1 MTRPYHRRV
10 SIRAGV
16 AAHLDP
22 LVAGVLGVLY
32 VSEVLFSGELTQNQG
47 AGVAVALF
55 FASSFLARRTLPLVP
70 LLAAVA
76 VIEINHTVLHGIAE
90 GGAFMLGLVIAL
102 YSGTRHAR
110 GWMLPACV
118 VVSVAIIPLAALDPH
133 QPPSVGDWIFFATFI
148 GFPTVAGRIFYR
160 RHETDERLARENAD
174 LAADR
179 DRRAAEAVAEERAR
193 IARELHDV
201 VAHAISVIV
210 LQARGGRRVLA
221 SAPDDATTAFDTIEH
236 TGEQALDEMRR
247 LLAMLR
253 YDGEPGLSPQP
264 GLHALD
270 DLAGSVTRMGL
281 PVEVV
286 REGTP
291 VELSAGI
298 DLSAYRIVQE
308 ALTNALKHAGPARA
322 RVRVSFTAD
331 HLDLEVFDDGP
342 GTGGGGGSGHGLLG
356 IRERAELYGGHVE
369 AGRCPEGGY
378 AVRARL
384 PIGAT
389 A

>member
-1 MTRPYHRRV
+1 V
-10 SIRAGV
+10 WNRAGS
-16 AAHLDP
+16 AAHLDG
-22 LVAGVLGVLY
+22 LLAGLLGSLY
-32 VSEVLFSGELTQNQG
+32 VAEVLFGGLLTHDRG
-47 AGVAVALF
+47 AGVAVAIF
-55 FASSFLARRTLPLVP
+55 FASSFLARRTLPLLP

-90 GGAFMLGLVIAL
+90 GGSFMLGLIIAL

-118 VVSVAIIPLAALDPH
+118 MVSVGIVPLAAFDPE
-133 QPPSVGDWIFFATFI
+133 QAPTVADWVFFTTFI
-148 GFPTVAGRIFYR
+148 GFPTVAGRIFFR
-160 RHETDERLARENAD
+160 RHATDERLARENAA

-179 DRRAAEAVAEERAR
+179 DRRAAEAVAAERTR

-221 SAPDDATTAFDTIEH
+221 RSPGEATAAFDSIEH
-236 TGEQALDEMRR
+236 TGEQALEEMRR

-253 YDGEPGLSPQP
+253 YDDGPDLSPQP
-264 GLHALD
+264 GLGALD
-270 DLAGSVTRMGL
+270 DLADSMTRMGL

-286 REGTP
+286 REGSP
-291 VELSAGI
+291 VQLAVGV

-322 RVRVSFTAD
+322 QVRINYATD
-331 HLDLEVFDDGP
+331 HLDLEVVDDGP
-342 GTGGGGGSGHGLLG
+342 GTGTGGGSGHGLVG
-356 IRERAELYGGHVE
+356 IRERAELYGGRVE
-369 AGRCPEGGY
+369 AGRCPQGGY

-384 PIGAT
+384 PLGAT

>member
-1 MTRPYHRRV
+1 MWN
-10 SIRAGV
+10 RAAL
-16 AAHLDP
+16 AAHVEA
-22 LVAGVLGVLY
+22 LVAGLIGVLY
-32 VSEVLFSGELTQNQG
+32 VAEVLFSGELPHDQG
-47 AGVAVALF
+47 AGVAVAIF
-55 FASSFLARRTLPLVP
+55 FASSFLARRSLPLVP

-90 GGAFMLGLVIAL
+90 GGSFMLGLIIAL
-102 YSGTRHAR
+102 YSGSRYAG
-110 GWMLPACV
+110 GWMLHACV
-118 VVSVAIIPLAALDPH
+118 VVSVAIIPLAAIDPQ
-133 QPPSVGDWIFFATFI
+133 QPPTVGDWIFFTTFI
-148 GFPTVAGRIFYR
+148 GFPTVAGRIFFR
-160 RHETDERLARENAD
+160 RHATDERVIRENAA

-210 LQARGGRRVLA
+210 LQARGGRRVMET
-221 SAPDDATTAFDTIEH
+221 SPDQATSAFDTIEH

-253 YDGEPGLSPQP
+253 YDEQHELAPQP

-270 DLAGSVTRMGL
+270 DLAGSMTRMGL

-286 REGTP
+286 HEGSP
-291 VELSAGI
+291 VELTAGI

-322 RVRVSFTAD
+322 RVRVSYTAN
-331 HLDLEVFDDGP
+331 HLDLEVVDDGP
-342 GTGGGGGSGHGLLG
+342 GTGTGGGSGHGLVG

-378 AVRARL
+378 AVRASL
-384 PIGAT
+384 PIGT
-389 A
+389 TP

>member
-1 MTRPYHRRV
+1 VRSYDHGV
-10 SIRAGV
+10 SVRARL
-16 AAHLDP
+16 AAHVDVLI
-22 LVAGVLGVLY
+22 AGVLGLLY
-32 VSEVLFSGELTQNQG
+32 AAELMFSGELTHDRG
-47 AGVAVALF
+47 AAVAVAIF
-55 FASSFLARRTLPLVP
+55 FASSFLARRTMPLVP

-76 VIEINHTVLHGIAE
+76 VIEINHTVLHGLAE
-90 GGAFMLGLVIAL
+90 GGAFMLGLIIAL
-102 YSGTRHAR
+102 YSGTRYAH

-118 VVSVAIIPLAALDPH
+118 VVSLGIIPLAALDPT
-133 QPPSVGDWIFFATFI
+133 QPPTLGDWIFFATFI
-148 GFPTVAGRIFYR
+148 GFPTVAGRIFFQR
-160 RHETDERLARENAD
+160 VAKDERLARENEAM
-174 LAADR
+174 AAER
-179 DRRAAEAVAEERAR
+179 DRKAAEAVAEERAR

-210 LQARGGRRVLA
+210 LHARGGRRVLA
-221 SAPDDATTAFDTIEH
+221 TSPEEASNAFDTIEL
-236 TGEQALDEMRR
+236 TGEQALEEMRR

-253 YDGEPGLSPQP
+253 YDEAHGLSPQP

-270 DLAGSVTRMGL
+270 DLAGSMSRMGL

-291 VELSAGI
+291 VELSAGV

-322 RVRVSFTAD
+322 RVRVCYNAD
-331 HLDLEVFDDGP
+331 HVDLEVVDDGP
-342 GTGGGGGSGHGLLG
+342 GTGTGGGSGHGLVG
-356 IRERAELYGGHVE
+356 IRERAELYGGAVE
-369 AGRCPEGGY
+369 AGRRPEGGY

-384 PIGAT
+384 PLGVT

>member
-1 MTRPYHRRV
+1 M
-10 SIRAGV
+10 SLRAGV
-16 AAHLDP
+16 EDRLDA
-22 LVAGVLGVLY
+22 LVASLLGVLF
-32 VSEVLFSGELTQNQG
+32 VAEVLFSGELTHDRG
-47 AGVAVALF
+47 AGVAVAIF
-55 FASSFLARRTLPLVP
+55 FASSFLARRAIPLVP
-70 LLAAVA
+70 LLATVA
-76 VIEINHTVLHGIAE
+76 VIEINHTVLHGIGE
-90 GGAFMLGLVIAL
+90 GGTFMLGLIIAL

-118 VVSVAIIPLAALDPH
+118 VVSVAIIPLAAFDPN
-133 QPPSVGDWIFFATFI
+133 QPPAVGDWIFFTTFI
-148 GFPTVAGRIFYR
+148 GFPVIAGRIFFR
-160 RHETDERLARENAD
+160 RHATDERLAHENAT
-174 LAADR
+174 LAAER
-179 DRRAAEAVAEERAR
+179 DLRAAEAVAEERAR

-221 SAPDDATTAFDTIEH
+221 TSPKQATNAFDTIEH

-253 YDGEPGLSPQP
+253 YDEGHALEPQP

-270 DLAGSVTRMGL
+270 DLAGSMSRMGL

-291 VELSAGI
+291 VELAAGV

-308 ALTNALKHAGPARA
+308 ALTNVLKHAGPARA
-322 RVRVSFTAD
+322 RVRVSYGTD
-331 HLDLEVFDDGP
+331 HLDLEVLDDGP
-342 GTGGGGGSGHGLLG
+342 GNGTGGGSGHGLVG

-369 AGRCPEGGY
+369 AGRCPGGGY

-384 PIGAT
+384 PIGAP

>member
-1 MTRPYHRRV
+1 M
-10 SIRAGV
+10 SIRAQL
-16 AAHLDP
+16 AAHVDV
-22 LVAGVLGVLY
+22 LVAGLVGLLY
-32 VSEVLFSGELTQNQG
+32 VAEVLFSGELTRDRG
-47 AGVAVALF
+47 AGVAVAIF
-55 FASSFLARRTLPLVP
+55 FASALLARRTLPLVP

-90 GGAFMLGLVIAL
+90 GGSFMLGLVIAL

-118 VVSVAIIPLAALDPH
+118 AVSLAIIPLAAFDPQ
-133 QPPSVGDWIFFATFI
+133 QPPTVGDWIFFATFI
-148 GFPTVAGRIFYR
+148 GFPTVAGRIFFR
-160 RHETDERLARENAD
+160 RHETDQRLAHEH
-174 LAADR
+174 AAMAAER

-221 SAPDDATTAFDTIEH
+221 TSPDEATGAFDTIES

-247 LLAMLR
+247 LLAVLR
-253 YDGEPGLSPQP
+253 YDEEHGLAPQP

-270 DLAGSVTRMGL
+270 DLATSMTRMGL

-291 VELSAGI
+291 VELAAGV

-308 ALTNALKHAGPARA
+308 ALTNALKHAGPAQA
-322 RVRVSFTAD
+322 RVRVRYAAD
-331 HLDLEVFDDGP
+331 HVDLEVVDNGP
-342 GTGGGGGSGHGLLG
+342 GTGVGGGSGHGLVG
-356 IRERAELYGGHVE
+356 IRERAELYGGRVE
-369 AGRCPEGGY
+369 TGRCPEGGY
-378 AVRARL
+378 AVRASL
-384 PIGAT
+384 PIAVT

>member
-1 MTRPYHRRV
+1 V
-10 SIRAGV
+10 SLRSGLTAHADALV
-16 AAHLDP
+16 AAT
-22 LVAGVLGVLY
+22 LGVLY
-32 VSEVLFSGELTQNQG
+32 VAEVLFSGELTHDQG
-47 AGVAVALF
+47 AGVAVAIF
-55 FASSFLARRTLPLVP
+55 FASSMLARRSLPILP

-90 GGAFMLGLVIAL
+90 GGAFMLGLIIAL
-102 YSGTRHAR
+102 YSGTRFAR

-118 VVSVAIIPLAALDPH
+118 VVSVSIIPLAAIDPQ
-133 QPPSVGDWIFFATFI
+133 QPPTVGDWIFFTTFI
-148 GFPTVAGRIFYR
+148 GFPTVAGRIFYHR
-160 RHETDERLARENAD
+160 QATDERLARENATLAEERD
-174 LAADR
+174 L
-179 DRRAAEAVAEERAR
+179 RAAEAVAQERAR

-221 SAPDDATTAFDTIEH
+221 TSPDEASSAFDTIEH
-236 TGEQALDEMRR
+236 TGEQALEEMRR
-247 LLAMLR
+247 LLAVLR
-253 YDGEPGLSPQP
+253 YDEEHGLAPQP

-270 DLAGSVTRMGL
+270 DLAGSMTRMGL

-291 VELSAGI
+291 VELAAGL

-322 RVRVSFTAD
+322 CVRVRYGTV
-331 HLDLEVFDDGP
+331 HLDLEVVDDGP
-342 GTGGGGGSGHGLLG
+342 GTGSGGGSGHGLVG

-369 AGRCPEGGY
+369 AGRCPAGGY
-378 AVRARL
+378 SVRARL
-384 PIGAT
+384 PISAVPGIPA
-389 A
+389 

>member
-1 MTRPYHRRV
+1 V

-16 AAHLDP
+16 AAHLDA
-22 LVAGVLGVLY
+22 LVAGLLGVLY
-32 VSEVLFSGELTQNQG
+32 VSEVLFSGELTQDRG
-47 AGVAVALF
+47 AGVAVAIF
-55 FASSFLARRTLPLVP
+55 FASSFLARRTIPLVP

-76 VIEINHTVLHGIAE
+76 VIEINHTVLHGVAE
-90 GGAFMLGLVIAL
+90 GGSFMLGLVIAL
-102 YSGTRHAR
+102 YSGTRYSR

-118 VVSVAIIPLAALDPH
+118 VVSVAIIPLAAFDPD
-133 QPPSVGDWIFFATFI
+133 QPPTVGDWIFFTTFI
-148 GFPTVAGRIFYR
+148 GFPTVAGRIFHR
-160 RHETDERLARENAD
+160 RHETDERLARENAA
-174 LAADR
+174 LAAER

-221 SAPDDATTAFDTIEH
+221 TSPTEAATAFDTIEH
-236 TGEQALDEMRR
+236 TGEQALEEMRR

-253 YDGEPGLSPQP
+253 YDEEHGLSPQP

-270 DLAGSVTRMGL
+270 DLAGSMTRMGL

-291 VELSAGI
+291 VELSAGV

-322 RVRVSFTAD
+322 RVRVRYAAD
-331 HLDLEVFDDGP
+331 HLDLEVVDDGP
-342 GTGGGGGSGHGLLG
+342 GTGLGGGSGHGLLG

-369 AGRCPEGGY
+369 SGRCPDGGY

-384 PIGAT
+384 PIGVT